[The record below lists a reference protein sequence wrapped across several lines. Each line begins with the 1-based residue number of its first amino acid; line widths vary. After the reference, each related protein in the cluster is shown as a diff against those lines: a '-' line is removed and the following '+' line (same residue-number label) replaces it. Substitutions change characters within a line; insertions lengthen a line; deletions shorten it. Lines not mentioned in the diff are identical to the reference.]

1 MKKLIHKI
9 VFAFTLL
16 FASHAFAQDK
26 NVNAKFVPDAN
37 SSPVVAAESNG
48 IKAMY
53 QSGTFYGKKAFAIE
67 FQNTNS
73 NMAFTTISW
82 KILVKGEGSSYFG
95 KTRELKLSPGQT
107 ISIDRADLSAK
118 PAIVIKPGTNLDD
131 YKFMMRT
138 HDPAPTE

>member
-1 MKKLIHKI
+1 MKKLIGKI
-9 VFAFTLL
+9 VVASALL
-16 FASHAFAQDK
+16 FASQAFGQDK
-26 NVNAKFVPDAN
+26 NEKAKFVPDA
-37 SSPVVAAESNG
+37 SSRPVIVAESNG
-48 IKAMY
+48 IKALY
-53 QSGTFYGKKAFAIE
+53 QMGTLYGKKAFTIE

-73 NMAFTTISW
+73 IMAFTTISW

-118 PAIVIKPGTNLDD
+118 PAILIKPETNLDD
-131 YKFMMRT
+131 YKFVMRT